1 MTTDCCGV
9 QFYAGNFL
17 MGEDGK
23 DGAKYNYRGGVCLE
37 TQFFPNAL
45 NNPNWKQPVT
55 KAGEIYRSE
64 TVYTFK

>member
-1 MTTDCCGV
+1 M

-17 MGEDGK
+17 EGEKGK
-23 DGAKYNYRGGVCLE
+23 DGARYPYRGAVCLE
-37 TQFFPNAL
+37 TQHFPNAL
-45 NNPNWKQPVT
+45 NIPKWKQPIT